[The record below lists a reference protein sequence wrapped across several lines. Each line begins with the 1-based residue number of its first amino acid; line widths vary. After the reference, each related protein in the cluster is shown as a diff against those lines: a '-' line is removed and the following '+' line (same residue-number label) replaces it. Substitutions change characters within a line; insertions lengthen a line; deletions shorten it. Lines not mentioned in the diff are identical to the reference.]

1 MIMALVYGVY
11 SIYEFRR
18 DQRLTAV
25 FEQSDPLFDSTLQEE
40 GDAKAADQQQEP
52 EWVCD
57 SSLRPGEVVDVATS
71 ASCMVAPG
79 RMSLS
84 VAVDGS
90 IERRQFVREVSS
102 ATRIDRRK
110 VGFGFVL
117 R

>member
-1 MIMALVYGVY
+1 MEQNVKKMHLSRLVMAAL
-11 SIYEFRR
+11 
-18 DQRLTAV
+18 LAV
-25 FEQSDPLFDSTLQEE
+25 AAA

-71 ASCMVAPG
+71 ASCIVAPG

>member
-1 MIMALVYGVY
+1 MEQNVKKMHLSRLVMAALLVV
-11 SIYEFRR
+11 
-18 DQRLTAV
+18 AAA
-25 FEQSDPLFDSTLQEE
+25 

-71 ASCMVAPG
+71 VSSMVAPG

>member
-1 MIMALVYGVY
+1 MEQNVKKMHLSRLVMAVLLVV
-11 SIYEFRR
+11 
-18 DQRLTAV
+18 AAAC
-25 FEQSDPLFDSTLQEE
+25 
-40 GDAKAADQQQEP
+40 DAKAADQQQEP

-71 ASCMVAPG
+71 ASCIVAPG

-90 IERRQFVREVSS
+90 VERRQFVREVSS
-102 ATRIDRRK
+102 AIRIDRRK

>member
-1 MIMALVYGVY
+1 MEQNARRPFLLRALIAVLPVAA
-11 SIYEFRR
+11 
-18 DQRLTAV
+18 AV
-25 FEQSDPLFDSTLQEE
+25 FS
-40 GDAKAADQQQEP
+40 AKAADP

-102 ATRIDRRK
+102 AIRIDRRK

>member
-1 MIMALVYGVY
+1 MEQNARRPFLLRALIAVLPVAA
-11 SIYEFRR
+11 
-18 DQRLTAV
+18 AV
-25 FEQSDPLFDSTLQEE
+25 FS
-40 GDAKAADQQQEP
+40 AKADDP

-71 ASCMVAPG
+71 ASCIVAPG